1 MGLFE
6 EMVIKR
12 TEYKKRDYEYSFV
25 CVMQEERE
33 SSISEDSGF
42 ESRAG
47 LWELHNNKSGFV
59 WRNGYKEDR
68 I

>member
-1 MGLFE
+1 MYCIIIKVGLFE
-6 EMVIKR
+6 EMVMKR
-12 TEYKKRDYEYSFV
+12 SEYKKRDYEYSFV

-47 LWELHNNKSGFV
+47 L
-59 WRNGYKEDR
+59 
-68 I
+68 